1 MNLPNKL
8 SVLRIVMIPIFVVFF
23 FLPYA
28 FSPFVAAG
36 VFVLAAFT
44 DFLDG
49 YIARKYNLVTDL
61 GKLLDP
67 IADKLLVSTALI
79 LLCTVNIFDNI
90 ASLGYIFTGVC
101 TSVIMGRELL
111 ISAIRQIASAK
122 GVIIH
127 ANYFGKIKTV
137 MQDITIVAMIVLS
150 ARFYGVYS
158 EAVALYFGW
167 VCFALLAVSTVV
179 TILSGVKYLTD
190 NKKVFS
196 ENK

>member
-8 SVLRIVMIPIFVVFF
+8 SILRIVMIPIFVVFF

-90 ASLGYIFTGVC
+90 VSFGYIFTGVC

-179 TILSGVKYLTD
+179 TILSGVKYLID

>member
-90 ASLGYIFTGVC
+90 VSFGYIFTGVC

-127 ANYFGKIKTV
+127 ANCFGKIKTV